1 MKKLYTLSF
10 ILQASLSFE
19 QAFTATYD
27 FSLVTTTSGQTNPSP
42 VPVVAGLTFE
52 SFVAVNPSA
61 TNITGAG
68 RSSFVD
74 QPLGAVASDNV
85 YANHTG
91 VIGLGTYFQV
101 AITLKAGTSLDLS

>member
-1 MKKLYTLSF
+1 MKKFYTLSF
-10 ILQASLSFE
+10 ILLASLSSG

-27 FSLVTTTSGQTNPSP
+27 FSLVTTTSWQTDPFP

-85 YANHTG
+85 YINHT
-91 VIGLGTYFQV
+91 
-101 AITLKAGTSLDLS
+101 DL